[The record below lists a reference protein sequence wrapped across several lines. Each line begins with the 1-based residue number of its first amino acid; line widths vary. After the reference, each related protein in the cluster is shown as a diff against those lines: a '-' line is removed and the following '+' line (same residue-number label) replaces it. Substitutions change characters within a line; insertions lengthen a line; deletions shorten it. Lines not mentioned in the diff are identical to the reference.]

1 MIKKVESWRDKN
13 ERDRIEREKEREKI
27 KREEEIELYFKEH
40 QLK

>member
-1 MIKKVESWRDKN
+1 MMIKKVESWRDKN
-13 ERDRIEREKEREKI
+13 ERDRIEREKI

>member
-13 ERDRIEREKEREKI
+13 ERDRIEREKI